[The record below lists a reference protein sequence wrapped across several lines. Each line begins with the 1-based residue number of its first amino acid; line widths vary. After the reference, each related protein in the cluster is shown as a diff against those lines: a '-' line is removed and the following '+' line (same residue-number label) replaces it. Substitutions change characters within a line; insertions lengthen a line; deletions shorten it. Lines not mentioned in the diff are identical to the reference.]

1 MIYTSLASTY
11 IQIRPILSNHIN
23 PKKKKKKTFKIASL
37 KSNLNNEIPW
47 VDFVKIK
54 KNKQK
59 N

>member
-1 MIYTSLASTY
+1 MIYASLASTY

-23 PKKKKKKTFKIASL
+23 QKKKKKTFKIASL